1 MNKKIYVIEDNE
13 KNMKLVRSLLQIGQ
27 YQVLEATDAESG
39 IPLARWHLP
48 DLILMDIK
56 LPGIDGLSA
65 TRIIR
70 ADADLKDL
78 AIAALT
84 AHAMRGIKEKAKKA
98 GCDAFITKPI
108 DTRSFLNTIT
118 KLLKQSRQQGR
129 FLKPK
134 EAT

>member
-1 MNKKIYVIEDNE
+1 MTQKTILIIEDNE
-13 KNMKLVRSLLQIGQ
+13 KNMKLVRTLLQIGQ
-27 YQVLEATDAESG
+27 YKVLEATDAESG

-48 DLILMDIK
+48 DLILVDIK

-65 TRIIR
+65 ARIIR
-70 ADADLKDL
+70 ADADLKDS

-84 AHAMRGIKEKAKKA
+84 AHAMRGTEEKVKNA

-118 KLLKQSRQQGR
+118 KLLKRSRR
-129 FLKPK
+129 
-134 EAT
+134 